1 MRNVFLCD
9 LDGTVADCSHRLHFI
24 KDKPKNWKAFF
35 AACIDDKLIFE
46 VAYLIRVLADA
57 GKTIVYMSG
66 RSDEVRSQTEDWL
79 SKNHLPVGKLYM
91 RRAGD
96 YRVDSVVK
104 SEMLDA
110 VLEKHPAWTIAGVF
124 DDRQQVVDMYRS
136 RGFRV
141 YQVAKG
147 DF

>member
-1 MRNVFLCD
+1 MRRVYLCD
-9 LDGTVADCSHRLHFI
+9 LDGTLADLSHRLCFI

-35 AACIDDKLIFE
+35 AACSDDLLIFD
-46 VAYLIRVLADA
+46 VAWLIRLLSDA
-57 GKTIVYMSG
+57 GQTIVYMSG
-66 RSDEVRSQTEDWL
+66 RSDEVRSQTGAWL
-79 SKNHLPVGKLYM
+79 EAHSLPQGELYM
-91 RRAGD
+91 RGAGD
-96 YRVDSVVK
+96 HRPDWIVK

-124 DDRQQVVDMYRS
+124 DDRQQVVDMYRR